1 MRAACSL
8 TMASPDVLLG
18 AGLYESMRL
27 AGGVALHGERHLA
40 RMRASA
46 ASLGLPPPER
56 DAFARAVSA
65 ASGDGDVVRVRLTVP
80 HAKPVLEAER
90 RALVEAPTQ
99 RLTLLR
105 GWYAPGYTL
114 REHKLT
120 SHFHGVQGRKIA
132 HAEGYDDA
140 LLIAHDGRVGE
151 ATNANLALVIGAH
164 LVTPAVDGLLPG
176 VCRAALLAAAR
187 ESGLRVSERVVGLH
201 EVHEAD
207 GVLLTSSPRG
217 ISEAV
222 ELDGRELRRVAP
234 DLLGALRER
243 VAATSRADALT
254 LP

>member
-1 MRAACSL
+1 
-8 TMASPDVLLG
+8 MASPDVLLG

-27 AGGVALHGERHLA
+27 ADGAALHGERHLA

-46 ASLGLPPPER
+46 AALGLPPPRRE
-56 DAFARAVSA
+56 AFASAVA
-65 ASGDGDVVRVRLTVP
+65 GAVGEGDVVRVRLTAP
-80 HAKPVLEAER
+80 DGEPVLAAER
-90 RALVEAPTQ
+90 RAAVEAPTQ

-105 GWYAPGYTL
+105 GWYAPGYAL

-120 SHFHGVQGRKIA
+120 SHFHGVHGRRLA
-132 HAEGYDDA
+132 QAGGYDDA

-151 ATNANLALVIGAH
+151 ATNANVALVMGAF
-164 LVTPAVDGLLPG
+164 LITPAVDGLLPG

-187 ESGLRVSERVVGLH
+187 EEGLRVSERVVALH
-201 EVHEAD
+201 DVADSD

-222 ELDGRELRRVAP
+222 ELDGREVRRVAP
-234 DLLGALRER
+234 GLLAVLRER
-243 VAATSRADALT
+243 VAAASRADALA